1 MISKPRKGA
10 FDSAAWAVAAKAR
23 REAREAQQA
32 QQAGAGPSTSAGM
45 SAEEVECMC
54 ERSWEARDAELR
66 SEAVDVDDS
75 D

>member
-1 MISKPRKGA
+1 MISKPRKGT
-10 FDSAAWAVAAKAR
+10 FDAATWAAAAKAR

-32 QQAGAGPSTSAGM
+32 GAGPSTNAGM
-45 SAEEVECMC
+45 SGEEVECMGEC
-54 ERSWEARDAELR
+54 SWEARDAELR